1 MHLTQLRGLLC
12 VALVA
17 TCIAAVPS
25 EAAGKRRSVRK
36 TPVQGQ
42 FTADVSGTIL
52 DNVTGQPVVS
62 ARVHA
67 GRVSKTTDAAGK
79 FELKGVE
86 AAGSLIIEVS
96 RSGYTTKTQTL
107 STGGVHNLTIRVDPL
122 PTVTVRK
129 IDGTVLNLDY
139 DSVRF
144 GYPIPF
150 SGYRDAEFEDFCKAD
165 GTAIVIDR
173 SELRRMNGPAT
184 TVKHAPCCGDVDT
197 LKVNVTLK
205 TGESMDVYFVDAC
218 NGFPNIDVFGID
230 HVTAKAQYIAFTQLA
245 EIVFP

>member
-1 MHLTQLRGLLC
+1 MHLTQLRRLLC

-25 EAAGKRRSVRK
+25 EAGSKRRSVRK
-36 TPVQGQ
+36 TPVQAQ
-42 FTADVSGTIL
+42 FTADITGTVL
-52 DNVTGQPVVS
+52 DAVTGQPVIS

-86 AAGSLIIEVS
+86 AAGSLTIEVT
-96 RSGYTTKTQTL
+96 RSGYTPATQVLT
-107 STGGVHNLTIRVDPL
+107 TGGAHDLTIHVTPL
-122 PTVTVRK
+122 PTVMVRK
-129 IDGTVLNLDY
+129 VDGTVLQLDY
-139 DSVRF
+139 DSIRF

-165 GTAIVIDR
+165 GTAVVIDR
-173 SELRRMNGPAT
+173 SEIRKMTGPAT

-197 LKVNVTLK
+197 LKINVTLK
-205 TGESMDVYFVDAC
+205 SGESMDVYFVDAC

-230 HVTAKAQYIAFTQLA
+230 HLTAKAQYIAFTQLA